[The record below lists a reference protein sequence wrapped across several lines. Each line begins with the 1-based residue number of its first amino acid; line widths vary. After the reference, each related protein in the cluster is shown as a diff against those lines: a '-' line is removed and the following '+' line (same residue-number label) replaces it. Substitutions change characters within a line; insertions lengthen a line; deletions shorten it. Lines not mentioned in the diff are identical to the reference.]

1 VAYVTHPRKFLLS
14 HALVLVAATAVGF
27 FVARPYY
34 AVTTVDWTPPMPSAS
49 SFAGWVGGIWD
60 CLVMVSPIVMAWT
73 LAILALEFWPPR
85 PRWRELVRQ
94 PGFVAGMTA
103 AFVLLVRLCGF
114 ATMYARVFGRE
125 KLWIMSV
132 PRTGGGGALPGW
144 PPRNL
149 LFETDHFLSTAALI
163 GVSVAANWIVLRAS
177 GAWRSERGWIDRVGL
192 VLGWFW
198 IAILPLSAWWDF
210 HMRF

>member
-1 VAYVTHPRKFLLS
+1 MTTPRKFLLS

-34 AVTTVDWTPPMPSAS
+34 AVTTFDWTPPMASAS
-49 SFAGWVGGIWD
+49 RFSGWVGGLWD
-60 CLVMVSPIVMAWT
+60 CLVVAFPIVMAWT
-73 LAILALEFWPPR
+73 LAILGLALWPPR
-85 PRWRELVRQ
+85 PRRRELLRQ
-94 PGFVAGMTA
+94 PGFVAGMAA

-114 ATMYARVFGRE
+114 ATMCVRVLGQE

-132 PRTGGGGALPGW
+132 RRTGGGGAFIGW
-144 PPRNL
+144 PPANL
-149 LFETDHFLSTAALI
+149 LFETDHFLGTAALI
-163 GVSVAANWIVLRAS
+163 GVSVAASWIVMLAS
-177 GAWRSERGWIDRVGL
+177 GAWRPDGGWIDRAGR

-198 IAILPLSAWWDF
+198 IAMLPLSAWWDF